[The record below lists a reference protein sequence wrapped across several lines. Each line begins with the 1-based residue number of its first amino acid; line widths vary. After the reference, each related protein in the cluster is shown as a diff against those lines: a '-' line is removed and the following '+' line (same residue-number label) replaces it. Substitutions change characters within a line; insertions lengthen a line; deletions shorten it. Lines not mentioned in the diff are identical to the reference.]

1 MGFLN
6 EICFLAVLVLWIYAA
21 IRIILAVR
29 RFEKRIDQAIDDL
42 MEDVK

>member
-6 EICFLAVLVLWIYAA
+6 EICFLAVLVLWIYVA

-29 RFEKRIDQAIDDL
+29 HIEKRIDQAIDDIL
-42 MEDVK
+42 EAEK

>member
-29 RFEKRIDQAIDDL
+29 HIEKRVDQAIDDFL
-42 MEDVK
+42 EDGK